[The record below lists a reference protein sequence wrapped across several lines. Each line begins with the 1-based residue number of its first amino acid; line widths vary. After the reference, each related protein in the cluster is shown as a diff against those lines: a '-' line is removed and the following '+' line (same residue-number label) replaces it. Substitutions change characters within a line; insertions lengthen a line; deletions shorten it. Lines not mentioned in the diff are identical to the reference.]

1 MPTLNEQLHKL
12 CNAKCFSLVDV
23 RDGFL
28 HIPLDDESALKTT
41 MHTSY
46 GRYRWLRLPFGISS
60 APEEFQKRLMTALEG
75 LDGVL
80 CIADDILVFG
90 EGEDSHKAEEDHDR
104 RFVALME
111 RCSQKNIRL
120 NPSKLQFKLK
130 EVKFMGNIITHQGM
144 QADSAK
150 VSAITSMPAP
160 RNKAGVQRFIG
171 MANYLSPYCPNLSTT
186 IRPLNQLTRNDASFM
201 WAQAQ
206 EDAFTKAKTL
216 IATTTV
222 L

>member
-1 MPTLNEQLHKL
+1 
-12 CNAKCFSLVDV
+12 
-23 RDGFL
+23 
-28 HIPLDDESALKTT
+28 
-41 MHTSY
+41 
-46 GRYRWLRLPFGISS
+46 
-60 APEEFQKRLMTALEG
+60 MTALEG

-144 QADSAK
+144 QADPAK

-160 RNKAGVQRFIG
+160 RNKAGVQRISR
-171 MANYLSPYCPNLSTT
+171 LL
-186 IRPLNQLTRNDASFM
+186 
-201 WAQAQ
+201 
-206 EDAFTKAKTL
+206 
-216 IATTTV
+216 
-222 L
+222 